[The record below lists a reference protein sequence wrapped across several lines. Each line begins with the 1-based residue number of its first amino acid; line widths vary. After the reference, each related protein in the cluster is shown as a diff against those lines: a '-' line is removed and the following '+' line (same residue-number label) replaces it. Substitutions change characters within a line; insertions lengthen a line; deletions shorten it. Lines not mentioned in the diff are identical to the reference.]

1 MPKPKPPI
9 KPGKLNKKIGPL
21 PAKYWIGIGAALIL
35 LLILYF
41 RAKSSG
47 GTTVEGESIPYS
59 PLQVS
64 PQQAASAGTPSA
76 NTPVTQMLDA
86 ETLAALGIGM
96 PTNYV
101 TGTDLA
107 SQLDSVS
114 SNLAAQIAAATL
126 SAPVTTTPTAAPA
139 KTPPAVK
146 TATAAPVKKTAKPAP
161 AKKVQYFTYAPGKAP
176 KGKKAQEIKPVKGKK
191 IQFKKDKGYYYA

>member
-114 SNLAAQIAAATL
+114 SNIAAQIAAATL
-126 SAPVTTTPTAAPA
+126 SAPVTTTPTAFRISSRGIP
-139 KTPPAVK
+139 
-146 TATAAPVKKTAKPAP
+146 ATAPTFSSSPPISDEEGSVPSELPNPSGDEPEPDFFKT
-161 AKKVQYFTYAPGKAP
+161 V
-176 KGKKAQEIKPVKGKK
+176 
-191 IQFKKDKGYYYA
+191 